1 MMSMLAYYLGHEA
14 PDHIKTLE
22 ITFPIVGHSFLPPDR
37 VFGLIERILKKQC
50 VIINRREYE
59 DIIAKFST
67 VLKLDEDW
75 NIFDWKTV
83 ATDIVKKP
91 AQWHF
96 KFNECKRFIFTKQS
110 NNNLRS
116 KNVTVRGEV
125 LYRSDLCSE
134 NTIIKKGKSLSALRP
149 NSVVTGNCLKGNK
162 SSIADV
168 LGKHYGPDWR
178 QNPDLEFYATVDR
191 ARAGEPLHVLEK
203 GYDWRAE
210 GDVHLELATKNEATR
225 SLGVVYVDIVI
236 GDITY
241 PRTRFFVVPDLRDDV
256 ILGHEWLEAVKATLC
271 YAQQC
276 VAPPLIGRGPWRR
289 CDSTWIAAPCPSYSQ
304 RVYSTSSPRLTTP
317 ASWTLYALRNLP
329 RQKTASVTFRKN
341 INMYVTPEKIKDAL
355 RALPPT
361 IIGHSP
367 ESWSVEEPEKTYP
380 AIKLICNRVIHE
392 SEIQTLWANRAVQ
405 KEIYLL
411 RSSDDVPEMWTGV
424 GGLRSPTF
432 ELGEQ
437 TAPRSSDKAKLR
449 QIIWLRVD
457 LAMACGRGRGWGLRA
472 DMCRPRKVDGVRVFG
487 S

>member
-1 MMSMLAYYLGHEA
+1 LPKLPDQSAYFSQQINFYNFTVVKGNSKTELCPETVNSYVWVESQYAKNSNVIASAVHHTLVTHTFQETVEKIHLFADGCDGQNKNSIMMSMLAYYLGHEA

-96 KFNECKRFIFTKQS
+96 KFNECKRFIFTKLC

-191 ARAGEPLHVLEK
+191 ARAGEPLHVLESE
-203 GYDWRAE
+203 DSDE
-210 GDVHLELATKNEATR
+210 EMLEI
-225 SLGVVYVDIVI
+225 S
-236 GDITY
+236 
-241 PRTRFFVVPDLRDDV
+241 
-256 ILGHEWLEAVKATLC
+256 
-271 YAQQC
+271 
-276 VAPPLIGRGPWRR
+276 
-289 CDSTWIAAPCPSYSQ
+289 
-304 RVYSTSSPRLTTP
+304 
-317 ASWTLYALRNLP
+317 
-329 RQKTASVTFRKN
+329 
-341 INMYVTPEKIKDAL
+341 
-355 RALPPT
+355 
-361 IIGHSP
+361 
-367 ESWSVEEPEKTYP
+367 
-380 AIKLICNRVIHE
+380 
-392 SEIQTLWANRAVQ
+392 
-405 KEIYLL
+405 
-411 RSSDDVPEMWTGV
+411 
-424 GGLRSPTF
+424 
-432 ELGEQ
+432 
-437 TAPRSSDKAKLR
+437 
-449 QIIWLRVD
+449 LRV
-457 LAMACGRGRGWGLRA
+457 
-472 DMCRPRKVDGVRVFG
+472 
-487 S
+487 